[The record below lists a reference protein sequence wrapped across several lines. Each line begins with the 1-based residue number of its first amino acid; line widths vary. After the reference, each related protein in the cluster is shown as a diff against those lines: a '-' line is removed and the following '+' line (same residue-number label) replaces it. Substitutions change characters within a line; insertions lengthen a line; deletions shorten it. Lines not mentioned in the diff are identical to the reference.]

1 MGGLHMRRRDVCE
14 IVERN
19 DTGLALKRKGTGE
32 ELPGGCVV
40 LGWWS
45 EEAWARSL
53 GMETDL
59 AVTSQ
64 KVPPRE

>member
-1 MGGLHMRRRDVCE
+1 MRRRDVCE

-40 LGWWS
+40 LMAGGV
-45 EEAWARSL
+45 RRH
-53 GMETDL
+53 GP
-59 AVTSQ
+59 VH
-64 KVPPRE
+64 